1 MATLNEVKLIGFLG
15 RDPEMFGQNGNKTV
29 RLAVATSNRWK
40 DKSTGEI
47 REETEWHR
55 VVLFRQLAE
64 FAEKYLKKGNLVY
77 VSGSLKTEKYK
88 DKDGIDRYATNIV
101 ARSIQSLERTERGQQ
116 SATSSKENRKEPVVN
131 EPLDMDDDIPF

>member
-101 ARSIQSLERTERGQQ
+101 ARSIQSLERAER
-116 SATSSKENRKEPVVN
+116 
-131 EPLDMDDDIPF
+131 

>member
-1 MATLNEVKLIGFLG
+1 MATLNEVKLIGYLG
-15 RDPEMFGQNGNKTV
+15 RDPEVFGQNGNTV
-29 RLAVATSNRWK
+29 RIAVATKNRWK
-40 DKSTGEI
+40 DKNTGEI

-64 FAEKYLKKGNLVY
+64 FAEKYLKKGNLIY

-101 ARSIQSLERTERGQQ
+101 ARSIQSLERTERVQQ
-116 SATSSKENRKEPVVN
+116 TATSSKEKPVVN